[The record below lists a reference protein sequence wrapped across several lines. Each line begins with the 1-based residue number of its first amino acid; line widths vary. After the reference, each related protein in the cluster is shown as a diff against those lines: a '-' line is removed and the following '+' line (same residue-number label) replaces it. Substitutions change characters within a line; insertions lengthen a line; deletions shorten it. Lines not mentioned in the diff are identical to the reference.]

1 VTEQHGGHRGLLSR
15 SFVGQGHAESFI
27 FIAIATILITRLY
40 LKLTG
45 YPQVGGGNLHIAHT
59 LYGEVLMMLALL
71 VGWLLLGAGAR
82 NLAVVLGGIGFGLVL
97 DEVGKF
103 VTKTN
108 DYFYGPS
115 AEIMYVLVVVVL
127 VGTRALRAIRPLSA
141 RECLASAGLIAADGL
156 ARGLGEYRREMGLRL
171 VERARLGGV
180 DASEVEQVRALLA
193 SARAASD
200 RLHNARR
207 WLPRLIPGFVKS
219 PRWVPVIGWLIVVAA
234 LGSLFFHTL
243 GVALGGYFYRD
254 AIVTFHLAGMSVG
267 TAILLVGAALTLAM
281 ALPATIA
288 LRRTGRVWPLRW
300 LRDAALLFTLLSALV
315 HFATEGFA
323 ALINLSLGLIAM
335 AILSYQLN
343 QRDRQEAFAETP
355 RRPPSAG

>member
-1 VTEQHGGHRGLLSR
+1 MVLSEGARQRGGKTMTETTVTAQHRPPLTRNFLGP
-15 SFVGQGHAESFI
+15 GHAESFV
-27 FIAIATILITRLY
+27 FIAIATILLTRLY

-59 LYGEVLMMLALL
+59 LYGELLMMLALL
-71 VGWLLLGAGAR
+71 VGWQLLGTGAR
-82 NLAVVLGGIGFGLVL
+82 TLAVVLAGIGFGLVL

-127 VGTRALRAIRPLSA
+127 VGTRALRAIRPLTA

-180 DASEVEQVRALLA
+180 DANEVEQVRALLA

-207 WLPRLIPGFVKS
+207 
-219 PRWVPVIGWLIVVAA
+219 
-234 LGSLFFHTL
+234 
-243 GVALGGYFYRD
+243 
-254 AIVTFHLAGMSVG
+254 
-267 TAILLVGAALTLAM
+267 
-281 ALPATIA
+281 
-288 LRRTGRVWPLRW
+288 
-300 LRDAALLFTLLSALV
+300 
-315 HFATEGFA
+315 
-323 ALINLSLGLIAM
+323 
-335 AILSYQLN
+335 
-343 QRDRQEAFAETP
+343 
-355 RRPPSAG
+355 

>member
-1 VTEQHGGHRGLLSR
+1 VTETTVTEQHRPPVTRNFLGA
-15 SFVGQGHAESFI
+15 GHAESFI
-27 FIAIATILITRLY
+27 FIAIATILLTRFY

-59 LYGEVLMMLALL
+59 LYGELLMMLALL
-71 VGWLLLGAGAR
+71 VGWLALGTGAR
-82 NLAVVLGGIGFGLVL
+82 TLAVVLGGIGFGLVL

-141 RECLASAGLIAADGL
+141 QECLATASAIAADGV
-156 ARGLGEYRREMGLRL
+156 ARGLGEHQREVGLWL
-171 VERARLGGV
+171 VERAHRGGAPAE
-180 DASEVEQVRALLA
+180 DVEHVRALLQ
-193 SARAASD
+193 SARTASEH
-200 RLHNARR
+200 LYAVGT
-207 WLPRLIPGFVKS
+207 WIPRLVPGFINS
-219 PRWVPVIGWLIVVAA
+219 PWLARLIGWVIVAAA

-243 GVALGGYFYRD
+243 GVALGGYFYHDRSVQ
-254 AIVTFHLAGMSVG
+254 IHLAGLSIG
-267 TAILLVGAALTLAM
+267 TVILMLGAVLTLAM

-288 LRRTGRVWPLRW
+288 LRRTDRVWPLRW

-323 ALINLSLGLIAM
+323 ALINLSIGLLAM

-343 QRDRQEAFAETP
+343 
-355 RRPPSAG
+355 RREGLSLESRSEQA